1 LFDEAG
7 LECVQVGTYR
17 HRVMGEADFHRAT
30 RPA

>member
-17 HRVMGEADFHRAT
+17 HRVMGEADFYRAT